1 MKRRIVLMG
10 LLGLTVMLLSCGIF
24 GSSSGGIEF
33 PPVGY
38 LIINYS
44 TQDTIVVPMTLLAE
58 GGAPQGGYTWS
69 LASGSHYPS
78 GTTVDPL
85 TGVFHATGGPVDMQ
99 GGAFKMTATAGSN
112 SATSKFYVVQLW
124 DYHGGPSPSADLQQW
139 DPNGVDPSALELA
152 NAKAGK
158 GYGASLY
165 VMGGRPPYH
174 WAEDLSYAGRT
185 DLSSVG
191 LTLSTTNGVVWGE
204 PLSSA
209 SGKTV
214 KFRVIV
220 TDSEGETAV
229 YQPVYTIQ
237 VE

>member
-1 MKRRIVLMG
+1 MKRRLAVIATVFG
-10 LLGLTVMLLSCGIF
+10 LAALLPSCNIF
-24 GSSSGGIEF
+24 SSKGKIEF

-44 TQDTIVVPMTLLAE
+44 TMDTVVVPLTLLAE
-58 GGAPQGGYTWS
+58 GGAPHGGYTWA

-85 TGVFHATGGPVDMQ
+85 TGVFHATGGPVALQ
-99 GGAFKMTATAGSN
+99 AGSFKMTVSAGSN
-112 SATSKFYVVQLW
+112 SATSKSYLVQLW
-124 DYHGGPSPSADLQQW
+124 DYHSGPSPSAVLQQW
-139 DPNGVDPSALELA
+139 DPYGVDPSALELA
-152 NAKAGK
+152 DAKAGE
-158 GYGASLY
+158 GYGASLF
-165 VMGGRPPYH
+165 VMGGTPPYQWH
-174 WAEDLSYAGRT
+174 EDLSYSGRT

-191 LTLSTTNGVVWGE
+191 LSISQTNGVVWGE

-214 KFRVIV
+214 KFRVVV
-220 TDSEGETAV
+220 TDSDGETAA
-229 YQPVYTIQ
+229 YQPVYTIL